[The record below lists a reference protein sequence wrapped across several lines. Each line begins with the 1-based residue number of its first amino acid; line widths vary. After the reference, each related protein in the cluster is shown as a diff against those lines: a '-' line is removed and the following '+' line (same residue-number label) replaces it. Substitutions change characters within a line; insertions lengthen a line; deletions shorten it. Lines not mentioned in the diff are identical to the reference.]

1 MPRLRRKYDV
11 SVSVLHAWIREPRK
25 KLDAGYGVTRY
36 QRKMYTRVLGN
47 DRKVQR
53 FAHRSTFAPAII
65 QLMEDARQAVVSVV
79 GKKKRVGRCRRNISV
94 YRA

>member
-25 KLDAGYGVTRY
+25 KLEAGCGVTRY